1 MFASGATACVLAN
14 LGSAPRG
21 WDSRCVDDV
30 PTAVRDIGS
39 RQRRVSLRHIYGLR
53 RHPVE
58 QAEISAPHGPMGKL
72 LSLQPLLKSHHH
84 RTDLRTVSQAL
95 SPRKGTPLLLTH
107 GERRYLGL
115 IESKGHWAIRSSLVA
130 RGMGRRRPRIELPPT
145 EGKIDR
151 NAPARSLVQT
161 VKRRD

>member
-21 WDSRCVDDV
+21 WDARVV
-30 PTAVRDIGS
+30 GHGPTAVRDIVS

-58 QAEISAPHGPMGKL
+58 QAEISAPHGPMGIL

-84 RTDLRTVSQAL
+84 RTDHRTVSQAQ
-95 SPRKGTPLLLTH
+95 SPRKGTPLLLTY
-107 GERRYLGL
+107 GERR
-115 IESKGHWAIRSSLVA
+115 RS
-130 RGMGRRRPRIELPPT
+130 E
-145 EGKIDR
+145 E
-151 NAPARSLVQT
+151 
-161 VKRRD
+161 